1 MNHSPS
7 GESCEGRSPR
17 SPRSVAG
24 AATCP
29 RLGHVSGQ
37 RGVGRGR
44 HVAVEDVREHVAR
57 VTVHVAV
64 HAVQQ
69 ITLSLSLPPGPPLP
83 PLSSPALLALLS
95 PDLLLLSLRS

>member
-24 AATCP
+24 SATCP

-69 ITLSLSLPPGPPLP
+69 VTLSLSLPPGPPLP

-95 PDLLLLSLRS
+95 PCLLLLGRS